1 MKDENKTNI
10 DANNIIIV
18 DADYLEEVTGILKGG
33 FEKSLGRTFGKS
45 DIAQW
50 TDCVALD
57 GGLEPGD
64 NKSAVI
70 LFHDNKKKELFH
82 YVPSVYEED
91 LNNKAFK
98 DNLGEFVF
106 TSIAVE
112 NNALRGEMISETITV
127 FGAEKTVKRI
137 TVVAD
142 VEKYYKDIENGLSD
156 YRKKNKENN
165 IDFTAVTMHMK
176 NDWKENQVVL
186 GFSIMH
192 TLGITD
198 EDLKKL

>member
-18 DADYLEEVTGILKGG
+18 DADYLEEVMGILKSG
-33 FEKSLGRTFGKS
+33 FEKSLGRTFKKA
-45 DIAQW
+45 DLALW

-57 GGLEPGD
+57 GGIEPGD

-70 LFHDNKKKELFH
+70 LFHDHNKKEMFH
-82 YVPSVYEED
+82 FLPADYDKD
-91 LNNKAFK
+91 LNNRAFK

-106 TSIAVE
+106 TSIPVE
-112 NNALRGEMISETITV
+112 NNMLRGEMLTETISV
-127 FGAEKTVKRI
+127 FGIEKTVRRI

-142 VEKYYKDIENGLSD
+142 VEKHYKDIDKAIED
-156 YRKKNKENN
+156 YKKKNKEQ
-165 IDFTAVTMHMK
+165 IDFTAVTMHVK
-176 NDWKENQVVL
+176 NDWKEKQVIL

-192 TLGITD
+192 TLGISD
-198 EDLKKL
+198 DDLKNM

>member
-33 FEKSLGRTFGKS
+33 FEKSLGRTFKKC
-45 DIAQW
+45 DLAEW

-57 GGLEPGD
+57 GGIEPGD
-64 NKSAVI
+64 NKTAVI
-70 LFHDNKKKELFH
+70 LFHDKNKSAMFH
-82 YVPSVYEED
+82 YLPCDFDKD
-91 LNNKAFK
+91 LNDKAFK
-98 DNLGEFVF
+98 DNLGEFVY
-106 TSIAVE
+106 TSISVE
-112 NNALRGEMISETITV
+112 NNALRGEMIAETITV
-127 FGAEKTVKRI
+127 FGAEESVKRI

-142 VEKYYKDIENGLSD
+142 VEKYYKDMEEGIAASKEKS
-156 YRKKNKENN
+156 KENKS
-165 IDFTAVTMHMK
+165 FTAVTMHIK
-176 NDWKENQVVL
+176 QDWKENQVIL

-198 EDLKKL
+198 DDLKNM